1 MIRSEISIDL
11 GTSSVIVYI
20 KGQGIVLQEPS
31 IVAINDK
38 KEVLAIGDE
47 ARHLIGR
54 GTGAIEIR
62 PLKDGIISDYNIVKS
77 MIEYFLNKTATG
89 GLFKPV
95 VYISAPSVITEVE
108 VQGLIDAAI
117 DAGASK
123 AEVVSESLAAACGAG
138 VDIEGPYAN
147 MIVDIGGGTT
157 DISVIESGR
166 IIKSKSIKDGGD
178 LMDESIA
185 LYIRKKYNSEISV
198 KNAENI
204 KRRIGSAFALPKD
217 DYIEVNAVDIVT
229 GENNKIL
236 LKNSEVADAVSES
249 VMSIT
254 NAVKEVI
261 GELTGEQK
269 ADITNNGIVLVGG
282 GALLEGIDRVI
293 EEETGIKTR
302 IAENPITG
310 AAIGTVTC

>member
-1 MIRSEISIDL
+1 MIRPEISIDL

-31 IVAINDK
+31 IVAVNEN

-54 GTGAIEIR
+54 GTGAIEVR
-62 PLKDGIISDYNIVKS
+62 PLKDGVISDYNIVKS
-77 MIEYFLNKTATG
+77 MIEYFLTKTSTSS
-89 GLFKPV
+89 LFKPV

-108 VQGLIDAAI
+108 IQGLIDAAT
-117 DAGASK
+117 DAGAGR

-138 VDIEGPYAN
+138 IDIESPYAN
-147 MIVDIGGGTT
+147 LIVDIGGGTT
-157 DISVIESGR
+157 DISVIEKGK
-166 IIKSKSIKDGGD
+166 IIKSESIKEGGD

-185 LYIRKKYNSEISV
+185 LYIKEKYNSEVSL

-204 KRRIGSAFALPKD
+204 KRRIGSAIQLTKD
-217 DYIEVNAVDIVT
+217 DDIEVNAVDLST
-229 GENNKIL
+229 GENNKIQ
-236 LKNSEVADAVSES
+236 LKSSEVLEAITGPIYAISNTVKG
-249 VMSIT
+249 VMH
-254 NAVKEVI
+254 
-261 GELTGEQK
+261 ELTGEQR
-269 ADITNNGIVLVGG
+269 ADIMNNGIVLVGG
-282 GALLEGIDRVI
+282 GALLEGIDRFI
-293 EEETGIKTR
+293 QDETGIKTR